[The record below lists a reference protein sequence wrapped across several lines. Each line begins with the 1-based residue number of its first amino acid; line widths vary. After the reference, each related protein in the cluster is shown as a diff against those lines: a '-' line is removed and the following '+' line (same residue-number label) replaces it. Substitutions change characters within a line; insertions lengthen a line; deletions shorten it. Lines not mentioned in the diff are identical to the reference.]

1 MRRRIA
7 ENMAESAR
15 RVAHFSYVE
24 EVDVT
29 ALEELRAALNARA
42 TEERPKLTLLPFLM
56 LGIVKAV
63 AEFPQINAHYDDEN
77 DVITRF
83 GAVHWAWRRKR
94 RTASWFRSSAT
105 PRRSACTNARAK
117 CAG

>member
-15 RVAHFSYVE
+15 RIAHFSYVE

-42 TEERPKLTLLPFLM
+42 T
-56 LGIVKAV
+56 
-63 AEFPQINAHYDDEN
+63 
-77 DVITRF
+77 
-83 GAVHWAWRRKR
+83 
-94 RTASWFRSSAT
+94 
-105 PRRSACTNARAK
+105 
-117 CAG
+117 

>member
-7 ENMAESAR
+7 ENMAELAR

-42 TEERPKLTLLPFLM
+42 TEERPKLTLLPFLI
-56 LGIVKAV
+56 LAIVKAV
-63 AEFPQINAHYDDEN
+63 VEFPQINAHYDDEN
-77 DVITRF
+77 NVITRF
-83 GAVHWAWRRKR
+83 ARRACGR
-94 RTASWFRSSAT
+94 GDADAERPDGPGRP
-105 PRRSACTNARAK
+105 PRRDARFA
-117 CAG
+117 